1 MTVQLPVLVWT
12 VICFCLFAL
21 ILDRLLF
28 RPLLAHMD
36 RRSEKIARAA
46 QLRREHGEKL
56 AAAEEELARY
66 RRDEE
71 ARLREL
77 AAFETGSAA
86 KEAKALRDGAERRRK
101 EATENAAAALGT
113 ESEELAAGL
122 ADKTEEFAAVLA
134 AALTESLPGPGNGG
148 GQGGR

>member
-12 VICFCLFAL
+12 VICFCLFVL

-46 QLRREHGEKL
+46 EMKREHGEKL
-56 AAAEEELARY
+56 AEAEEELVRY

-71 ARLREL
+71 VRLREL
-77 AAFETGSAA
+77 AAKETGSAA
-86 KEAKALRDGAERRRK
+86 DDAKAMRDRAERRRK
-101 EATENAAAALGT
+101 EETENAAAALGT
-113 ESEELAAGL
+113 ESEQLAASLSG
-122 ADKTEEFAAVLA
+122 KTEEFAAVLA
-134 AALTESLPGPGNGG
+134 AALTESLPGPGSGT